1 MMSGQMQQQE
11 DQEMTKLRQA
21 LEKEVITERFNNEVE
36 ALLKQLLDRDQNWEK
51 DVKQK
56 CLEKIQKE
64 NDLNKVDINKISD
77 DIHKEMQTTFPKAIE
92 D

>member
-1 MMSGQMQQQE
+1 MMSGQMQQE

-36 ALLKQLLDRDQNWEK
+36 ALLKQLLEREQSWEK

-77 DIHKEMQTTFPKAIE
+77 DIHKEVQTSFPKGIE

>member
-1 MMSGQMQQQE
+1 MMSGQMQQE

-36 ALLKQLLDRDQNWEK
+36 ALLKQLLDREQNWEK

-77 DIHKEMQTTFPKAIE
+77 DIHKEVQTTFPKAIE
-92 D
+92 E

>member
-1 MMSGQMQQQE
+1 MSGQMQQE

-21 LEKEVITERFNNEVE
+21 LEREVITEKFNNEVE
-36 ALLKQLLDRDQNWEK
+36 GLLKQLLEREQTWEK

-64 NDLNKVDINKISD
+64 NDLNKVDINKITD
-77 DIHKEMQTTFPKAIE
+77 DIHKEVQKSFPKGIE